1 MGKSIAKAARNRTPE
16 IIAAELMAAK
26 KIESDANKARVELE
40 NEFIAAVA
48 FDKPEGSQTFNEGQ
62 YKVTLTAKLDRK
74 ASDLDAFIEA
84 ARKLPA
90 NLQPIKTKVE
100 LDVAGLKY
108 LQAEQPELYKPLAKL
123 VITKPAK
130 TGVVIVKTEE

>member
-48 FDKPEGSQTFNEGQ
+48 FDKSEGSQTFNEGP
-62 YKVTLTAKLDRK
+62 YRVTLTAKLDRK